1 LIGVKQEIHSVRK
14 ENRNPGKQPPA
25 AHLQASGHG
34 GPRWGVSLWLAL
46 CGFLGL
52 VSLGH
57 AAPVTASYRVYV
69 GGVAVLDATILLDLT
84 DHTYRIDVAAQ
95 NGGFLAKILPW
106 KTLSRS
112 EGAIQMDRLIPARHS
127 QSSVFR
133 EKPRSVALTYDA
145 NGGVTASVLPP
156 PEEDD
161 RPPVPDVLRRAT
173 YDPLSAGL
181 IVLLAAGRG
190 ENCARV
196 VPVYDGRRRYDMR
209 FDNGGTRPLATSRY
223 SIFSGPAQE
232 CRVSILP
239 IAGQAKPSSGPSF
252 WRRDDESTPRPAGGP
267 LTDVWLAPVLPNA
280 PPLPVRL
287 ETDSAF
293 GAVIIHLTG
302 IARVGEPT
310 RAIP

>member
-14 ENRNPGKQPPA
+14 ENRATENRPPA
-25 AHLQASGHG
+25 AHPSATGHAG
-34 GPRWGVSLWLAL
+34 RRWAASLWLAL
-46 CGFLGL
+46 CGFLAL
-52 VSLGH
+52 ANLGH
-57 AAPVTASYRVYV
+57 AAPITASYRVYV
-69 GGVAVLDATILLDLT
+69 GGIAVLDASILLDLT
-84 DHTYRIDVAAQ
+84 DTTYRIDVTAQ

-106 KTLSRS
+106 KTQSRS
-112 EGAIQMDRLIPARHS
+112 DGAIQMDRLIPARHS
-127 QSSVFR
+127 QISVFR

-145 NGGVTASVLPP
+145 DGGVTASVAPP

-161 RPPVPDVLRRAT
+161 RASVPETLRRAT

-181 IVLLAAGRG
+181 LLLLAAGRG

-196 VPVYDGRRRYDMR
+196 IPVYDGRRRYDMR
-209 FDNGGTRPLATSRY
+209 FDNGGTRPLAISRY

-267 LTDVWLAPVLPNA
+267 PTDVWLAPVLPNA

-293 GAVIIHLTG
+293 GSVIIHL
-302 IARVGEPT
+302 IAVARAGEPT

>member
-1 LIGVKQEIHSVRK
+1 VRK
-14 ENRNPGKQPPA
+14 ENRTAERPA
-25 AHLQASGHG
+25 SAR
-34 GPRWGVSLWLAL
+34 PRALRFWLTLCAALAL
-46 CGFLGL
+46 PAPG
-52 VSLGH
+52 V

-69 GGVAVLDATILLDLT
+69 GGIAVLDAAILLDLT
-84 DHTYRIDVAAQ
+84 DHAYRIDLTAQ

-112 EGAIQMDRLIPARHS
+112 NGAIQMDRLIPARHS

-133 EKPRSVALTYDA
+133 EKPRSVALTYGAD
-145 NGGVTASVLPP
+145 GGVVATVTPP

-161 RPPVPDVLRRAT
+161 RAPVPEALRRAT

-181 IVLLAAGRG
+181 LLLLATGRG
-190 ENCARV
+190 ETCARV

-209 FDNGGTRPLATSRY
+209 FDNGGTRPLAPSRY

-232 CRVSILP
+232 CRVSIMP

-252 WRRDDESTPRPAGGP
+252 WRRDDDSTPRPPGGP
-267 LTDVWLAPVLPNA
+267 PTDVWLAPILPDA

-293 GAVIIHLTG
+293 GAVVIHLIG
-302 IARVGEPT
+302 VARAGEPT

>member
-1 LIGVKQEIHSVRK
+1 MRK
-14 ENRNPGKQPPA
+14 ENRAAEPPA
-25 AHLQASGHG
+25 PAR
-34 GPRWGVSLWLAL
+34 PRAVRLWLTLCAVLAL
-46 CGFLGL
+46 PDLGL
-52 VSLGH
+52 
-57 AAPVTASYRVYV
+57 AAPVTASYRVHV
-69 GGVAVLDATILLDLT
+69 GGIAVLDATILLDLT
-84 DHTYRIDVAAQ
+84 DQAYRIDLTAQ

-112 EGAIQMDRLIPARHS
+112 DGAIQADRLIPARHS

-133 EKPRSVALTYDA
+133 EKPRSVALTYEADGRVA
-145 NGGVTASVLPP
+145 ATVTPP

-161 RPPVPDVLRRAT
+161 RPPVPESLRRAT

-181 IVLLAAGRG
+181 LLVLAAGRG
-190 ENCARV
+190 ETCARV

-209 FDNGGTRPLATSRY
+209 FDNGGTRPLAPSRY
-223 SIFSGPAQE
+223 SMFSGLAQE
-232 CRVSILP
+232 CRASIIP

-252 WRRDDESTPRPAGGP
+252 WRRDDDATPRPPGGP
-267 LTDVWLAPVLPNA
+267 PTDVWLAPVLPDA

-293 GAVIIHLTG
+293 GAVVIHLTG
-302 IARVGEPT
+302 VARAGEPT